1 MDNFSGKQ
9 QYETNPLKDML
20 LFFRKI
26 RLLLRIGRY
35 RKKALKAKKKQGRL
49 EELKRRKWNRRK
61 RYRLFRL
68 VIKKTVKGLF
78 KRDTAPLAAN
88 TIITPQKLNFY
99 GQPIREY
106 SNWQRRKRLITFV
119 VRKLILGW
127 KTGQRRTKRDIFIT
141 QTKVPD
147 QVEKLIIG
155 FNSTAYFLLAYI
167 SFQLINQLLTA
178 FIAKQFG
185 FKVTLTYH
193 GIWYNVARTDWTPD
207 SVKTLFSIQPVIGL
221 TLGML
226 SLFIYWRVK
235 HFEGLLKLFF
245 LWSFVFGFNAFF
257 GGIFIG
263 SLFSKGFG
271 HVLIWSYMMDTA
283 KLVASLSSLTIM
295 LLIGSFTQ
303 NLFLYSANTYFNE
316 LNKHNV
322 RHFINSQFLY
332 PLIIGNL
339 LLFIIKLPGIE
350 VYEGFLLLTPFI
362 VMLPLLLTPH
372 LPCEL
377 YFDNSHAGYRIRLRL
392 LIVMLLLIVLYR
404 IIFDVFTI
412 SF

>member
-1 MDNFSGKQ
+1 MENYSGKQ
-9 QYETNPLKDML
+9 QYETNPIKDLL

-26 RLLLRIGRY
+26 RLLLRIGRS
-35 RKKALKAKKKQGRL
+35 RKKALKAKNEQKKLDAKKAKQ
-49 EELKRRKWNRRK
+49 WNRRK
-61 RYRLFRL
+61 RYRLFKIVL
-68 VIKKTVKGLF
+68 KKSVRNLF
-78 KRDTAPLAAN
+78 KKDTAFAPPTVTAAA
-88 TIITPQKLNFY
+88 QKLNFY
-99 GQPIREY
+99 GEPIREQTKWY
-106 SNWQRRKRLITFV
+106 RRKRLITFV
-119 VRKLILGW
+119 LRRLIHGW
-127 KTGQRRTKRDIFIT
+127 KTDQRKVKKNKLST

-147 QVEKLIIG
+147 QLEKLIIG

-167 SFQLINQLLTA
+167 TFQLINQLLTA

-185 FKVTLTYH
+185 FNVLLTYH
-193 GIWYNVARTDWTPD
+193 GIWYNVARTDWTAD
-207 SVKTLFSIQPVIGL
+207 SVKTLFSIQPVTGL
-221 TLGML
+221 TLGL
-226 SLFIYWRVK
+226 VSLYVYWRVK

-283 KLVASLSSLTIM
+283 KLVASLASLTFM

-322 RHFINSQFLY
+322 RPFINAQFLY

-350 VYEGFLLLTPFI
+350 VYEGFMLLTPFI
-362 VMLPLLLTPH
+362 VMLPLFVSPN

-392 LIVMLLLIVLYR
+392 LIVMLTLIVLYR